1 MENSSI
7 SEKLK
12 YPFDSEWILK
22 KKKGIRRE
30 LLASDQSFLE
40 KKIAVLGGS
49 TTSDIVK
56 ILDLFLLNAGIKAEF
71 YESEYNKYWEDI
83 MFGNEELKAFRP
95 DLIWIHTTGRNL
107 LSPPDVDLSG
117 QEIDERLDSEY
128 ERFHMMWEKIFREY
142 NCPIIQNN
150 FEYPYYRLL
159 GNRDVSDIHGMT
171 NYIHRMNSRFYGY
184 AMEHE
189 NFHIHDINYIS
200 ACYGLDKWSDPF
212 YWCLYKYAVSVPA
225 IPEFSYNLANIV
237 KSIFGK
243 NKKAFVLDLDNTLWG
258 GVVGEDGAEKIEI
271 GHENATAEMYT
282 EFQTYLKAHK
292 KLGILLTVDSKNDE
306 ENALAGLRRPDSVL
320 RPEDFVA
327 LKANWN
333 PKDQNIRELA
343 AELNIGTDSFVFID
357 DNPAERHIVR
367 QNHPEVSVP
376 EIGSPETYIRIIDR
390 SGFFEVTSLSEDDRK
405 RTEMYAA
412 NSQRARQQASF
423 ENYTDYLLS
432 LEMKADILPFSE
444 AYMARI
450 AQLTNKSNQ
459 FNLTTLRC
467 TQSDVEYF
475 AQDENHITLYGRL
488 EDKFGDNGVVAVTSG
503 HREGKCFHIDLWL
516 LSCRVLKRDMECAM
530 MDTLVWQCRKQ
541 GIEHIIGCYYP
552 TAKNSMVKDFYK
564 TMGFELTGQTEDGST
579 TWEISLNT
587 YSDLN
592 HVIRVN
598 KGDM

>member
-1 MENSSI
+1 MENKSI
-7 SEKLK
+7 FEKLK

-30 LLASDQSFLE
+30 LLASGKSFIE
-40 KKIAVLGGS
+40 KRIAVLGGS
-49 TTSDIVK
+49 TTSDIVA

-83 MFGNEELKAFRP
+83 MFGNEALKTFHP
-95 DLIWIHTTGRNL
+95 DLVWIHTTRRNL
-107 LSPPDVDLSG
+107 LSLPDIDMSK
-117 QEIDERLDSEY
+117 QEIDDRLDSEY
-128 ERFHMMWEKIFREY
+128 GRFRLMWEKVFLEF

-159 GNRDVSDIHGMT
+159 GNKDVSDIHGMT
-171 NYIHRMNSRFYGY
+171 NYIHRMNSRFYDY
-184 AMEHE
+184 AMEQK

-237 KSIFGK
+237 KSIFGR

-258 GVVGEDGAEKIEI
+258 GVIGEDGAERIEI

-292 KLGILLTVDSKNDE
+292 KIGILLTVNSKNSE
-306 ENALAGLRRPDSVL
+306 ENALAGLQRPDSVL
-320 RPEDFVA
+320 RPEDFA
-327 LKANWN
+327 SIKASWN
-333 PKDQNIRELA
+333 SKDQNIREIA
-343 AELNIGTDSFVFID
+343 EELNIGTDSFVFID

-376 EIGSPETYIRIIDR
+376 EVGSPETYIHVIDR
-390 SGFFEVTSLSEDDRK
+390 SGFFEVTSLSADDCK

-412 NSQRARQQASF
+412 NVQRIKQQAGF
-423 ENYTDYLLS
+423 ENYRDYLLS
-432 LEMKADILPFSE
+432 LEMKADILPFSKT
-444 AYMARI
+444 YMTRI

-467 TQSDVEYF
+467 TQNDVEYF
-475 AQDENHITLYGRL
+475 AQDKNHITLYGRL

-503 HREGKCFHIDLWL
+503 HLENKCFYVDLWL
-516 LSCRVLKRDMECAM
+516 MSCRVLKREMECAM
-530 MDTLVWQCRKQ
+530 MDTLVEQCRKK
-541 GIEHIIGCYYP
+541 GIERIIGYYYP
-552 TAKNSMVKDFYK
+552 TTKNGMVKDFYGS
-564 TMGFELTGQTEDGST
+564 MGFTLVEQTEDGST
-579 TWEISLNT
+579 IWEIELDT
-587 YSDLN
+587 YSALN
-592 HVIRVN
+592 HVIKVN
-598 KGDM
+598 QGGK